1 MSSTR
6 NNQSL
11 SKKKSHRKKM
21 RYNLIE
27 YMGITII
34 FTALNRRVVID
45 FNNICILV
53 IIFYI
58 NAVKS
63 SSDCI
68 RSINPQPYDMGW
80 HLIGSDTFNPA
91 IDKMPVYRCLYLEG
105 IRGDRVFTHIQ
116 QPASQHPDPPV
127 GTLSGV
133 TLSTPQ

>member
-1 MSSTR
+1 
-6 NNQSL
+6 
-11 SKKKSHRKKM
+11 M

-45 FNNICILV
+45 FNNICIPV

-63 SSDCI
+63 IADCI
-68 RSINPQPYDMGW
+68 RCINPEPMTWG
-80 HLIGSDTFNPA
+80 
-91 IDKMPVYRCLYLEG
+91 
-105 IRGDRVFTHIQ
+105 
-116 QPASQHPDPPV
+116 